1 MRAEQTGLPL
11 AETLRRLGS
20 ALLEEGESEHATQ
33 ATDYLHQSLQ
43 IQRCLH
49 EGTPHLSVARTLYD
63 LGRASSI
70 LKNREQAMQ
79 YFHES
84 LELSQR
90 LHPHGDRETFSTLYR
105 LSNEL
110 VLSAE
115 FRQARVFIEKALN
128 LAESLWTASIA
139 HTAREHDLSWVAL
152 LLPQE
157 LIEAGDDWADNFR
170 EALRGR
176 DLEFC
181 RVLTAR
187 DEPLTVLPSADSAD
201 LIDLPLPEDFPLQVW
216 LKAPGSEDRRT
227 LTALLNF
234 AAFWDWC
241 IHIGDRAF
249 QEVAESVDVGYWEE
263 SFRELLRGRDLEF
276 CLEQAVQAATSC
288 LQKSLRAVGCLAED
302 EGKEFRANALYGLGQ
317 LHMLVKDFEVAV
329 CYLQEALSM
338 KRSLCPRDRVT
349 ASIAKTLCFLG
360 QATFHTG
367 KLDLAMQFLTQSL
380 DAWLSVC
387 AALAISDESP
397 LRRQYEECVGKLRRY
412 VLMREEVHNNP
423 SELEDALALLL
434 NIHCQTRRLLSFQ
447 HDPALFAAKETVEF
461 LIDVL
466 PKMFSCNPLSE
477 PTLPFELRLSFWLVA
492 FAMLSRP
499 FQKILTG
506 EDEEGDDEAEDEEDQ
521 DGLDMDDW
529 KAGTEAED
537 LGEEGADA
545 DDEEEED
552 EDGDDEE
559 GADEGN
565 LSSILWCLGAL
576 RKVVPGSNGGEIR
589 FQVVIGDGTEVALK
603 SQKLELNIE
612 KKGEMSAYAKM
623 MLNTAG
629 RGELAADIGG
639 YSSLSESEE
648 EGSAASRP
656 SARSAAF
663 RRQRGLENIGE
674 ARRLEEGG
682 RHAARNRMYDF
693 ADAKDPDRELLGSMV
708 TLRGLVNNRDLNG
721 RRGRVTAKKGEGE
734 GREGDEARFV
744 VELDGECKEQKV
756 VKRRHLQFVDAREAW
771 EHEHAASSSSAKGRG
786 KGAQPPS
793 RSDAAEPKPGI
804 GKETSEAKRK
814 PKAKAQVKA
823 APKATEPDWK
833 KVFPAEDSIRLRDLL
848 QEEVSMGSG
857 SRISARKLEELLR
870 ERHSALL
877 DVAKRYVDAVFRS
890 RSKKQAKLDR
900 HQGLTGRTHWLGR
913 FAVLEKLESDFRFDF
928 QANAFCRG
936 HGDDGADEGVE
947 GEGDDEGDEAEE
959 PEPGSGAEEVE
970 AEIPRCESFTPIP
983 EPPPVSEPGQT
994 EEDVPE
1000 EGDAAKAPPE
1010 LPEEQKSAEPE
1021 VFEPA
1026 PERAVHRFYG
1036 FEAGSI
1042 FFIPPCELY
1051 FTQDSIKSGFK
1062 DNGSFGHS
1070 SGYSSSDSPGPA
1082 RDSVKTSSVREM
1094 FDAILERRMLKRE
1107 VEMMDVVFHEGYY
1120 YSICNR
1126 RLAVYL
1132 LLWLCGRCPRL
1143 KVQLVSKTDRK
1154 MHWDR
1159 RFTTECDGDW
1169 ILIRQTGEAIGR
1181 RFQDTTFKHPELTR
1195 ALSRAGGQAR
1205 K

>member
-1 MRAEQTGLPL
+1 MSEEQREALRGKASLILYHAQGHLQGYEDPDPLQMLRDAQQVRALAHDVLHIANDHVEAEVGPTAASCFEWICLAARMMQKLGSEDFGTRCLHLAMLCLQATRQVEEMLVADGVPTAIVSEEPGGDFYIPESGTEAESGAITAPTRTADPRDGFVDSATDREPHELVVEDLPVPLQGMREGQLVAHRQGLECQLQQMRAEQTGLPL

-128 LAESLWTASIA
+128 LAESLWPGYLDHREASTSCRHA
-139 HTAREHDLSWVAL
+139 
-152 LLPQE
+152 QE

-276 CLEQAVQAATSC
+276 CLEQARLLQYCAALGCRPHPAAVQAVQAATSC

-506 EDEEGDDEAEDEEDQ
+506 
-521 DGLDMDDW
+521 
-529 KAGTEAED
+529 
-537 LGEEGADA
+537 
-545 DDEEEED
+545 
-552 EDGDDEE
+552 
-559 GADEGN
+559 
-565 LSSILWCLGAL
+565 C
-576 RKVVPGSNGGEIR
+576 
-589 FQVVIGDGTEVALK
+589 
-603 SQKLELNIE
+603 SQ
-612 KKGEMSAYAKM
+612 
-623 MLNTAG
+623 
-629 RGELAADIGG
+629 
-639 YSSLSESEE
+639 
-648 EGSAASRP
+648 
-656 SARSAAF
+656 
-663 RRQRGLENIGE
+663 
-674 ARRLEEGG
+674 
-682 RHAARNRMYDF
+682 
-693 ADAKDPDRELLGSMV
+693 LL
-708 TLRGLVNNRDLNG
+708 
-721 RRGRVTAKKGEGE
+721 
-734 GREGDEARFV
+734 
-744 VELDGECKEQKV
+744 
-756 VKRRHLQFVDAREAW
+756 
-771 EHEHAASSSSAKGRG
+771 
-786 KGAQPPS
+786 
-793 RSDAAEPKPGI
+793 
-804 GKETSEAKRK
+804 
-814 PKAKAQVKA
+814 
-823 APKATEPDWK
+823 
-833 KVFPAEDSIRLRDLL
+833 
-848 QEEVSMGSG
+848 
-857 SRISARKLEELLR
+857 
-870 ERHSALL
+870 
-877 DVAKRYVDAVFRS
+877 
-890 RSKKQAKLDR
+890 
-900 HQGLTGRTHWLGR
+900 
-913 FAVLEKLESDFRFDF
+913 
-928 QANAFCRG
+928 
-936 HGDDGADEGVE
+936 
-947 GEGDDEGDEAEE
+947 
-959 PEPGSGAEEVE
+959 
-970 AEIPRCESFTPIP
+970 
-983 EPPPVSEPGQT
+983 
-994 EEDVPE
+994 
-1000 EGDAAKAPPE
+1000 
-1010 LPEEQKSAEPE
+1010 
-1021 VFEPA
+1021 
-1026 PERAVHRFYG
+1026 FY
-1036 FEAGSI
+1036 
-1042 FFIPPCELY
+1042 
-1051 FTQDSIKSGFK
+1051 
-1062 DNGSFGHS
+1062 
-1070 SGYSSSDSPGPA
+1070 
-1082 RDSVKTSSVREM
+1082 
-1094 FDAILERRMLKRE
+1094 
-1107 VEMMDVVFHEGYY
+1107 
-1120 YSICNR
+1120 
-1126 RLAVYL
+1126 
-1132 LLWLCGRCPRL
+1132 
-1143 KVQLVSKTDRK
+1143 
-1154 MHWDR
+1154 
-1159 RFTTECDGDW
+1159 
-1169 ILIRQTGEAIGR
+1169 
-1181 RFQDTTFKHPELTR
+1181 
-1195 ALSRAGGQAR
+1195 
-1205 K
+1205 

>member
-1 MRAEQTGLPL
+1 MSGVSRGALEDHLRSLIGEHPRDTGPQLLWRLERQGFPLDPFQDAAHVRAIARKIKGPLPDPAAGLNGAFDQLVKMKAAPAGRPDLVSMTMSMGGGPKGPSGSIRGRKQRSTDGIADWPDYFLDEFADVHGKNLEWFSEEKKALPSSKGKSQRERNERRKAKQRASASSEVGGRESTEPPAREPTHNDELYIWLIDAYRMRCHDDLQWRGGIRRGIYEQMTRVVSKKALSDLEHMAVNGVQFVVER
-11 AETLRRLGS
+11 ETD
-20 ALLEEGESEHATQ
+20 AVTAFPT
-33 ATDYLHQSLQ
+33 A
-43 IQRCLH
+43 
-49 EGTPHLSVARTLYD
+49 LSVAQDSFVYCKLVEQREKYPPVFDFERLLSLARKLLPKRFQKDHAKFKYGDENAMTADRPSLRRFAESIYGTTIQQMHEKDAASPGGPDTGRWFHPQPHEYNAAHRYPPDVCRLWESVERFFEAGVAGSVESRESSPARRTFLD
-63 LGRASSI
+63 NVELLFADVGGI
-70 LKNREQAMQ
+70 QLWRELV
-79 YFHES
+79 ES
-84 LELSQR
+84 L
-90 LHPHGDRETFSTLYR
+90 D
-105 LSNEL
+105 L
-110 VLSAE
+110 V
-115 FRQARVFIEKALN
+115 
-128 LAESLWTASIA
+128 
-139 HTAREHDLSWVAL
+139 
-152 LLPQE
+152 
-157 LIEAGDDWADNFR
+157 GDNF
-170 EALRGR
+170 G
-176 DLEFC
+176 
-181 RVLTAR
+181 
-187 DEPLTVLPSADSAD
+187 LPHVSHLDQHV
-201 LIDLPLPEDFPLQVW
+201 P
-216 LKAPGSEDRRT
+216 PGST
-227 LTALLNF
+227 
-234 AAFWDWC
+234 
-241 IHIGDRAF
+241 
-249 QEVAESVDVGYWEE
+249 VVV
-263 SFRELLRGRDLEF
+263 
-276 CLEQAVQAATSC
+276 
-288 LQKSLRAVGCLAED
+288 KSLRGVQPIPPNYCRPVDLNG
-302 EGKEFRANALYGLGQ
+302 AL
-317 LHMLVKDFEVAV
+317 
-329 CYLQEALSM
+329 
-338 KRSLCPRDRVT
+338 
-349 ASIAKTLCFLG
+349 
-360 QATFHTG
+360 
-367 KLDLAMQFLTQSL
+367 
-380 DAWLSVC
+380 
-387 AALAISDESP
+387 
-397 LRRQYEECVGKLRRY
+397 
-412 VLMREEVHNNP
+412 
-423 SELEDALALLL
+423 
-434 NIHCQTRRLLSFQ
+434 
-447 HDPALFAAKETVEF
+447 
-461 LIDVL
+461 
-466 PKMFSCNPLSE
+466 
-477 PTLPFELRLSFWLVA
+477 
-492 FAMLSRP
+492 
-499 FQKILTG
+499 
-506 EDEEGDDEAEDEEDQ
+506 
-521 DGLDMDDW
+521 
-529 KAGTEAED
+529 GT
-537 LGEEGADA
+537 
-545 DDEEEED
+545 
-552 EDGDDEE
+552 
-559 GADEGN
+559 
-565 LSSILWCLGAL
+565 L

-674 ARRLEEGG
+674 ARRLEEGSG
-682 RHAARNRMYDF
+682 QQQGLEWAQRQG
-693 ADAKDPDRELLGSMV
+693 DRKEG
-708 TLRGLVNNRDLNG
+708 D
-721 RRGRVTAKKGEGE
+721 GE

-936 HGDDGADEGVE
+936 HGDDG
-947 GEGDDEGDEAEE
+947 
-959 PEPGSGAEEVE
+959 
-970 AEIPRCESFTPIP
+970 
-983 EPPPVSEPGQT
+983 QT

-1154 MHWDR
+1154 VHWDR

-1181 RFQDTTFKHPELTR
+1181 RFQALRLAYEGAFVTDGIDVELTE
-1195 ALSRAGGQAR
+1195 AEATCGLTPCFYGCVKGPVPE
-1205 K
+1205 